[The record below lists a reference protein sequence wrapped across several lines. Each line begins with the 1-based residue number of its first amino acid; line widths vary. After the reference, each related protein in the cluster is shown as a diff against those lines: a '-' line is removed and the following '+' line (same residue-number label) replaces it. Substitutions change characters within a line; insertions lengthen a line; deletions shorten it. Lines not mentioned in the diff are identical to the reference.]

1 MWGANSEYSK
11 RFDENYN
18 SIYVGESSLSS
29 STSYQNSLSLGLR
42 YDLFKFGADYYHAKS
57 AKTHIYTTTF
67 QKCANEI
74 EMSLNLLENYY
85 KALNLKNKISTNEEL
100 KEIYATQYATR
111 LNEVG
116 ESDKISISE
125 YKIQLSELK
134 TQIQSLKEEAKF
146 TLNNIYQITAVAID
160 DLRFL
165 SEFNTEEISKNLNFL
180 DFEDT
185 YISQKLQAELRENE
199 LMLKSLQK
207 AYYPTIS
214 LYAKYDFYGSDRD
227 DYRQSLDNT
236 ERHGYRVG
244 VSFNWEIFD
253 GGRRKANIDKQT
265 ARNQMLEFQKQ
276 DEKLKYEKQIKDI
289 SVFLENEKDMRENL
303 NELYSDTT
311 KAKNYIARL
320 NESGEKSKIELLNSL
335 IKTIQKQQ
343 DLSEHILE
351 AKFMLLKG
359 HFMANQNGI
368 CVK

>member
-1 MWGANSEYSK
+1 
-11 RFDENYN
+11 
-18 SIYVGESSLSS
+18 
-29 STSYQNSLSLGLR
+29 
-42 YDLFKFGADYYHAKS
+42 
-57 AKTHIYTTTF
+57 
-67 QKCANEI
+67 
-74 EMSLNLLENYY
+74 
-85 KALNLKNKISTNEEL
+85 
-100 KEIYATQYATR
+100 
-111 LNEVG
+111 
-116 ESDKISISE
+116 
-125 YKIQLSELK
+125 
-134 TQIQSLKEEAKF
+134 
-146 TLNNIYQITAVAID
+146 
-160 DLRFL
+160 
-165 SEFNTEEISKNLNFL
+165 
-180 DFEDT
+180 
-185 YISQKLQAELRENE
+185 
-199 LMLKSLQK
+199 MLKSLQK

-265 ARNQMLEFQKQ
+265 VRNQMLEFQKQ

-303 NELYSDTT
+303 NELYADTT

-335 IKTIQKQQ
+335 IKTIQKKQ
-343 DLSEHILE
+343 DLTEHILE

-359 HFMANQNGI
+359 HFIANQNGI